1 MFFLKNRKMIWSR
14 NEKNDNISVYYPLF
28 VHGDRTELMK
38 TGKIVKTEKKIGFLR
53 TFMIFFILISC
64 FQMGCRSIPF
74 YRMTNKA
81 SQGLIL
87 SREGITAYE
96 HGDLDLAE
104 KKLKEAVDL
113 NKTDI
118 EAQRYYAE
126 TLWQS
131 GKEQEAL
138 EVLQAAIRKKGS
150 QDNELILNQTLGEKL
165 LQLRRPE
172 DAFQCGER
180 MIYLDPKKFEGWV
193 VRANACWQLGKKD
206 EALADYQ
213 RGLYLSPDNRDIL
226 WQLAHLQNSIGSFD
240 RALATWQHLGRLYP
254 VNTEPP
260 DVLFGKAAAY
270 YHLGRYQ
277 DASENLQLAIKLSPD
292 KKEYYQ
298 LLSNVCLDKGDIQN
312 ALTVA
317 AQMVKCAP
325 KDPESLDLYRKI
337 EQIRLSAI
345 DQETRLR

>member
-1 MFFLKNRKMIWSR
+1 MKADKINRLNRNTAVYRTIVFLF
-14 NEKNDNISVYYPLF
+14 ISVF
-28 VHGDRTELMK
+28 CC
-38 TGKIVKTEKKIGFLR
+38 
-53 TFMIFFILISC
+53 S
-64 FQMGCRSIPF
+64 MGCRSIPF

-126 TLWQS
+126 TLWQG

-138 EVLQAAIRKKGS
+138 DVLQAAIKKKGS

-165 LQLRRPE
+165 LLLHRPE
-172 DAFQCGER
+172 EAFLCGER
-180 MIYLDPKKFEGWV
+180 MIYLDPKKFEGWI
-193 VRANACWQLGKKD
+193 VRANACWQLGKKE

-260 DVLFGKAAAY
+260 EVLYGKAEAY
-270 YHLGRYQ
+270 YHLKRHQ
-277 DASENLQLAIKLSPD
+277 DAAENLQLAIKLSPD
-292 KKEYYQ
+292 KKEYYR
-298 LLSNVCLDKGDIQN
+298 LLSNVWLEKGDISS

-317 AQMVKCAP
+317 AQMVERAP
-325 KDPESLDLYRKI
+325 QDPESLDLYRKI
-337 EQIRLSAI
+337 EQIRLAAI
-345 DQETRLR
+345 DRENKLR